1 MFDESYLQ
9 NLAIMGTVETARL
22 QCKLREQEAEIERLK
37 AKLKDQGSETSDVC
51 CVAGLMDFWNR
62 AIDKGELTGIEPIL
76 IHDGDDY
83 KLLGTRCRVS
93 TIHSVTNG
101 GKNPIKPFNGQR
113 YDAIDRKD
121 YVDKVIVLE

>member
-1 MFDESYLQ
+1 MFEQSFLQ
-9 NLAIMGTVETARL
+9 NMAIIGSVETARL
-22 QCKLREQEAEIERLK
+22 QHELREKEAEIERLK

-62 AIDKGELTGIEPIL
+62 AIDRGELTGLEPIL

-93 TIHSVTNG
+93 TIQTVTNG

-113 YDAIDRKD
+113 YDAIDKKE
-121 YVDKVIVLE
+121 YLDKVIVLE

>member
-1 MFDESYLQ
+1 MFEQSFLQ
-9 NLAIMGTVETARL
+9 NMAIMGSVETARL
-22 QCKLREQEAEIERLK
+22 QYELREKEAEIKRLK

-62 AIDKGELTGIEPIL
+62 AIERGELNGLEPIL
-76 IHDGDDY
+76 IHDDDDY

-93 TIHSVTNG
+93 TIQDVTNG

-113 YDAIDRKD
+113 YSAIDTKD
-121 YVDKVIVLE
+121 CLDKVIVLE

>member
-1 MFDESYLQ
+1 MFEEPFLQ
-9 NLAIMGTVETARL
+9 NLNIIGCIETARL

-37 AKLKDQGSETSDVC
+37 AKIRDLGSETSDVC

-62 AIDKGELTGIEPIL
+62 AIERGELNGLEPIL

-93 TIHSVTNG
+93 TIQDVTNG

-113 YDAIDRKD
+113 YSAIDTKD
-121 YVDKVIVLE
+121 CLDKVIVLE

>member
-1 MFDESYLQ
+1 MFDESFLQ
-9 NLAIMGTVETARL
+9 GLAIMGTVETARL
-22 QCKLREQEAEIERLK
+22 QCELREKEAEIERLK
-37 AKLKDQGSETSDVC
+37 AKLKDRCSETSDVC

-62 AIDKGELTGIEPIL
+62 AIERGELTGIEPIL

-113 YDAIDRKD
+113 YSAIDTKD
-121 YVDKVIVLE
+121 CLDKVIVLE

>member
-1 MFDESYLQ
+1 MFEQPFLQ
-9 NLAIMGTVETARL
+9 NMAILGSVETARL

-51 CVAGLMDFWNR
+51 CVAGIMDFLNR
-62 AIDKGELTGIEPIL
+62 AVERGELTGLEPIL

-93 TIHSVTNG
+93 TIQSVTHD

-121 YVDKVIVLE
+121 YLDKVIVLE